1 MSTTVHGDHA
11 AGSGTSGSGGGA
23 TGRRRAPGVRAL
35 IALVACS
42 AAIFWAW
49 RVWWDQG
56 HPLQAAARGLGAG
69 DPSRRTEAIRDVSEL
84 GYRRPGESIRL
95 LIPVVKDR
103 DAGVRAAAITSLGL
117 LSSNAMGVGVDA
129 ADARAASEALLG
141 LAEDPDGRVR
151 AALTTSLAVIG
162 SAGSAGRPAGRNAS
176 AAKKGTTPVIDVDA
190 VAARLTAALDSPEE
204 PVRQAAL
211 VGLGTMAARLPGG
224 PSPSLIKAVD
234 DASVGNRQA
243 AAVALGHYRQGLDP
257 AIPRLLGHL
266 EDEQPEVRQACAEAF
281 RRIRPPAVSP
291 AVAPAVI
298 AALRTPDRSARSSL
312 VALLGQLKPDPGA
325 AVPALIPVLREPI
338 DSDVKAVERSTVTY
352 DTYNG
357 PAHEAAKA
365 LGAIAPGTPQA
376 GEAMAALVDVVRS
389 GPAQRKGSAA
399 EALGAF
405 GPAAISAVPP
415 LVGMLK
421 ETATAQAPTRA
432 GGSAA
437 GALGKIA
444 PGTPAADEALAAL
457 TAALRA
463 PWIPTREAGLEALPA
478 FGPKAA
484 AALPAIRELKDK
496 DPDPGVRK
504 AAGSALEKIKA

>member
-1 MSTTVHGDHA
+1 
-11 AGSGTSGSGGGA
+11 
-23 TGRRRAPGVRAL
+23 
-35 IALVACS
+35 
-42 AAIFWAW
+42 
-49 RVWWDQG
+49 
-56 HPLQAAARGLGAG
+56 
-69 DPSRRTEAIRDVSEL
+69 
-84 GYRRPGESIRL
+84 
-95 LIPVVKDR
+95 
-103 DAGVRAAAITSLGL
+103 
-117 LSSNAMGVGVDA
+117 VGVDA
-129 ADARAASEALLG
+129 ADARAATEALLG

-162 SAGSAGRPAGRNAS
+162 SAASASRPAGRNAS
-176 AAKKGTTPVIDVDA
+176 AAKTASGPVVDIDA
-190 VAARLTAALDSPEE
+190 LAARLTIALDSPEE

-211 VGLGTMAARLPGG
+211 VGLGTMAAKLPGG

-234 DASVGNRQA
+234 DPSAGSRQA
-243 AAVALGHYRQGLDP
+243 AIIALGHYRQGVDP
-257 AIPRLLGHL
+257 AIPRLLRHL
-266 EDEQPEVRQACAEAF
+266 EDEQPQVREACVEAF
-281 RRIRPPAVSP
+281 RLIRPPAVSP

-298 AALRTPDRSARSSL
+298 AAVRNPDRSARVVL
-312 VALLGQLKPDPGA
+312 VTLLGRLKPDPGA
-325 AVPALIPVLREPI
+325 AVPALIPVLGEPI
-338 DSDVKAVERSTVTY
+338 DSDVKAVERSTVVY

-357 PAHEAAKA
+357 PAHEAARA

-376 GEAMAALVDVVRS
+376 GAAMAALVEVVRS

-405 GPAAISAVPP
+405 GPAAVSAVPP
-415 LVGMLK
+415 LVSMLK
-421 ETATAQAPTRA
+421 ETATAKAPTRA

-444 PGTPAADEALAAL
+444 PGTPAAAEALAAL

-463 PWIPTREAGLEALPA
+463 PWVPTREAALAALPA

-504 AAGSALEKIKA
+504 AADSALGKIKP